1 MDIRMVYSYDGSK
14 FYGMQR
20 QKNKITVQGE
30 IERVIFE
37 VFNEK
42 INLISSGRTDRGV
55 HALMQVS
62 NFKISKTIPPIAIKK
77 QLNKA
82 LYGKIKVYNIDIVD
96 KDFNSRYMATYRTYL
111 YRLKYIDDISP
122 FEASYISEIRKD
134 IDIEKINKKLALFV
148 GEHDFTLY
156 SKSDK
161 DQKNPVR
168 KIYSANCI
176 KINDEFQIIIKG
188 NSFLKSMIRLIV
200 ASCIYE
206 DEKTIIN
213 KLNGIG
219 NGPKKILSPNGL
231 YLKEVCYDN

>member
-82 LYGKIKVYNIDIVD
+82 LYGKIKVYDIDIVD

-122 FEASYISEIRKD
+122 FEASYISEIRKN
-134 IDIEKINKKLALFV
+134 IDIEKINKKLALFI

-156 SKSDK
+156 SKF
-161 DQKNPVR
+161 
-168 KIYSANCI
+168 I
-176 KINDEFQIIIKG
+176 
-188 NSFLKSMIRLIV
+188 LLIV
-200 ASCIYE
+200 
-206 DEKTIIN
+206 
-213 KLNGIG
+213 
-219 NGPKKILSPNGL
+219 
-231 YLKEVCYDN
+231 